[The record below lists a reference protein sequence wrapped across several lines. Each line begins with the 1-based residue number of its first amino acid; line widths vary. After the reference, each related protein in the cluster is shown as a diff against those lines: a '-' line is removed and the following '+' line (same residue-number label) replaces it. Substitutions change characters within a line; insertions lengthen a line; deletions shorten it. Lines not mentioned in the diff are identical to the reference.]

1 MLFRSEPGGEATAQF
16 GEKIDALQVRIDNG
30 IDLQYGLRADNPA
43 IRKILDALFA
53 LATTDLDTSNVTGFR
68 EIARLAADDLN
79 TGRSMIGDLGAEL
92 GVKENV
98 LDTTETRHKD
108 FIVVTET
115 QLDQVEN
122 VDMADTVSRLT
133 QTQTNLEAS
142 FKLLA
147 SVRSLSL
154 ANYI

>member
-1 MLFRSEPGGEATAQF
+1 
-16 GEKIDALQVRIDNG
+16 
-30 IDLQYGLRADNPA
+30 
-43 IRKILDALFA
+43 
-53 LATTDLDTSNVTGFR
+53 
-68 EIARLAADDLN
+68 
-79 TGRSMIGDLGAEL
+79 MIGDLGAEL